1 MMEALPPR
9 KGALLQDSNRAVYQ
23 ASTWTTADQ
32 PLQQTTSLFHGTLFD
47 FHPTALSVFT
57 FFPRIFNF
65 FDLSI
70 TEET

>member
-1 MMEALPPR
+1 MCILMIF
-9 KGALLQDSNRAVYQ
+9 DDV
-23 ASTWTTADQ
+23 STDLAQ
-32 PLQQTTSLFHGTLFD
+32 FHGTFFG

-57 FFPRIFNF
+57 FLFRISNF